1 MDDHLREFVEIVW
14 DYYHKNSRDLPWR
27 HVDSTGHID
36 PYKIL
41 VSEIMLQQTQA
52 QRVIPKYLEFLRVFP
67 DVQSL
72 AAAPLEAVLVQWSGL
87 GYNRRAKF
95 LWQAAQAVVS
105 DHGGRVPESEAGLT
119 ALPGVGVNTARAVIS
134 YAYNQPVSFIE
145 TNIRTVYIHHFFQ
158 DAEAVHDKELLPIVA
173 ATVDHEHPREWYWA
187 LMDYGTF
194 LKKTIGNGSRYSA
207 HYAKQSKFEGSK
219 RQVRGKIIKLL
230 TSGPQEYEH
239 VKQEVADDR
248 FEAVLS
254 DLIAEG
260 MVGRSGG
267 VLHL

>member
-1 MDDHLREFVEIVW
+1 MTNSLHEFVEIVW
-14 DYYHKNSRDLPWR
+14 DYYHANGRDLPWR
-27 HVDSTGHID
+27 HVDDSGRID

-52 QRVIPKYLEFLRVFP
+52 QRVIPKYLDFLRNFP

-95 LWQAAQAVVS
+95 LWQAAQAVVN
-105 DHGGRVPESEAGLT
+105 DHDGKVPESEAGLT
-119 ALPGVGVNTARAVIS
+119 ALPGVGVNTARAVIT
-134 YAYNQPVSFIE
+134 YAYNQPVPFIE

-158 DAEAVHDKELLPIVA
+158 DTEMVHDKQLLPIV
-173 ATVDHEHPREWYWA
+173 TETIDHEHPREWYWA

-194 LKKTIGNGSRYSA
+194 LKKTVGNGSRYSA

-230 TSGPQEYEH
+230 TSGPREH
-239 VKQEVADDR
+239 DSVKLEVADDR
-248 FEAVLS
+248 FDIVLS
-254 DLIAEG
+254 DLVAEG
-260 MVGRSGG
+260 MVGRSGKM
-267 VLHL
+267 LHL